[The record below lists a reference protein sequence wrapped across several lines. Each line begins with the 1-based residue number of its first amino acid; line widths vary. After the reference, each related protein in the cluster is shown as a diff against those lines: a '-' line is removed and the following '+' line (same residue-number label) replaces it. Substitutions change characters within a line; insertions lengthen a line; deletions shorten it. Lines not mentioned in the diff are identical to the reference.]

1 MTMKSKIAK
10 VFLYILGGII
20 LAAVLFMLTVSIVF
34 TAGGKTPDIFGYSVY
49 ISENDSVEGVSVGT
63 AVIAEKVHPQDILAG
78 YIVLYFDDDG
88 EKNLATVTSSIV
100 TDGVVTLS
108 AKDSLGQEISVSQ
121 SDIVGIAAYTSD
133 TIGSIVIFAKSP
145 TGVSMI
151 AILPCML
158 IIIYEIIKNIRKNA
172 PPPLVETVKK
182 QEEVPSF
189 VPEKSIKK
197 ATVTYQKAADA
208 EDVFFK
214 SPAKQAEAQCTAEIA
229 PLSQEKLNRAIEQTK
244 AEKLRKE
251 SNVQNS
257 AQKLMELGS
266 PFRTESER
274 RTTVRSAAVDNDEQ
288 PMKEYVPKSAQKK
301 ENTAHLDSMFSDDE
315 SDDDDYSVEDILK
328 KLKKNR
334 EKL

>member
-251 SNVQNS
+251 SDVQNS
-257 AQKLMELGS
+257 AQKLMELGHL
-266 PFRTESER
+266 SEQKASAEP
-274 RTTVRSAAVDNDEQ
+274 VRSAAVDNDEQ